1 MGGALAIHCS
11 NKLQEIMSNIIGLI
25 VIDVVEG
32 TALEALHSMQSFLKA
47 RPKCFPNLENAIEWS
62 YVFILN

>member
-1 MGGALAIHCS
+1 MGGAVAIHCS
-11 NKLQEIMSNIIGLI
+11 NKLQEMIPNMNGLI

-47 RPKCFPNLENAIEWS
+47 RPKSFSSLQNAIEWW
-62 YVFILN
+62 